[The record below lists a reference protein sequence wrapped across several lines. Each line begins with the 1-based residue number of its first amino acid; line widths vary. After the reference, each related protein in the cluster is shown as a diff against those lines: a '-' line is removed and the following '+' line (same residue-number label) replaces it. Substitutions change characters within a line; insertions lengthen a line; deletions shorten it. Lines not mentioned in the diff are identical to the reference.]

1 MQLVIDANILIAA
14 FLKSANTRKL
24 LFSESIELFAPEYFG
39 IEVEKHLL
47 RDELFRRRSGLTKQQ
62 TEELLSIL
70 LGRIQIIPKE
80 EYRLFIK
87 KAKEEVPHDDAP
99 YLALSLSLNIPIW
112 SNDTAFRKQ
121 KLVKAYTTSELLDIL
136 G

>member
-70 LGRIQIIPKE
+70 LGR
-80 EYRLFIK
+80 
-87 KAKEEVPHDDAP
+87 
-99 YLALSLSLNIPIW
+99 
-112 SNDTAFRKQ
+112 
-121 KLVKAYTTSELLDIL
+121 
-136 G
+136 